1 MYTEQS
7 DDLQSPKQWD
17 EDILLLPCDPHFLEF
32 EAGVS
37 QLPVWDP
44 LNHKEKLCSGREMLS
59 QNAFNF
65 FIAHHVSQQ
74 GAESGYKWNIYFS

>member
-1 MYTEQS
+1 MYIEQS
-7 DDLQSPKQWD
+7 DELQIPKEWG
-17 EDILLLPCDPHFLEF
+17 EDIVLPTCGPHLWEVK
-32 EAGVS
+32 AGVS

-74 GAESGYKWNIYFS
+74 GAESGYKWNIFFS